1 MIITTEGREIKNIT
15 LQVLYRIFEEIGFR
29 HNQIQTTTIGDIFE
43 IDLTE
48 TTYPLLHVSTATAN
62 FAQHTLTYN
71 FQLIV
76 MDLVSKDESNEK
88 DVLSDTL
95 ETIGDVISLLK
106 NQTASLANIPNP
118 ETEVAISPSVS
129 CEPFTE
135 RFDNEV
141 SGWTASISIEV
152 AFNASMC
159 SGDVAYG

>member
-1 MIITTEGREIKNIT
+1 MILTTGTEIKNIT
-15 LQVLYRIFEEIGFR
+15 LQMLYGIFEEIGNTHF
-29 HNQIQTTTIGDIFE
+29 QINTTTIGDIFE

-62 FAQHTLTYN
+62 FAQHTLTYS
-71 FQLIV
+71 FQIIV
-76 MDLVSKDESNEK
+76 MDLVSKDESNER

-106 NQTASLANIPNP
+106 NQTASFERIPDFQ
-118 ETEVAISPSVS
+118 TEVAISPSVS

-152 AFNASMC
+152 GFNASQC
-159 SGDVAYG
+159 SGDVAYE

>member
-1 MIITTEGREIKNIT
+1 MILTNGLEIKNVT
-15 LQVLYRIFEEIGFR
+15 LQMLYRIFEEIGSS
-29 HNQIQTTTIGDIFE
+29 HTQIQTTTIGDIFE

-76 MDLVSKDESNEK
+76 MDLVSKDESNER

-106 NQTASLANIPNP
+106 NQTASFERIPDFQ
-118 ETEVAISPSVS
+118 TEVAISPSVS

-152 AFNASMC
+152 GFNASRC
-159 SGDVAYG
+159 DGDVAYE

>member
-1 MIITTEGREIKNIT
+1 MIVVNNLDVKNIT
-15 LQVLYRIFEEIGFR
+15 LKMLYGIFEEIGAT
-29 HNQIQTTTIGDIFE
+29 HYQIQTTTIGDIFE
-43 IDLTE
+43 VDLTE

-76 MDLVSKDESNEK
+76 MDLVSKDESNEH

-95 ETIGDVISLLK
+95 DTIGDIISLLK
-106 NQTASLANIPNP
+106 NKVGTYERIPNFQ
-118 ETEVAISPSVS
+118 TEVAISPSVS

-141 SGWTASISIEV
+141 TGWTASISIEV
-152 AFNASMC
+152 GFNASNC
-159 SGDVAYG
+159 NGDVPID